1 MGQLKRLALGNTLT
15 TWLGYHGY
23 EGSGNNDAYDAK
35 EVTWGWGANS
45 DFGRLWR
52 LCTAPDSNTR
62 CQAANKDLAAS
73 GQVVDLRHAYDNGG
87 NLTSHRDYLNSNQL
101 QSFGYDHRDRLT
113 TASTNAVGAGQYS
126 HSYGYTTL
134 GNMTSYAGGSSYN
147 YTTWS
152 GSCPT
157 PLPTQA
163 MPHAVKKIGSQYFC
177 YDNNGNMTKRYDG
190 SSTYTQSFNNE
201 NELTS
206 VVVNGQTTTFTYD
219 AAGIRV
225 KTIEPGGSITHY
237 YPFPGY
243 EEEVNGATITRHTS
257 YASAGQTVA
266 LRVRVVGGSNTLYY
280 QHSDHLG
287 STVLLTNISG
297 GAVANTTARY
307 YPFGDWRT
315 EPTAGLTDIGYTGHR
330 HNNLGSAP
338 DDIGLIYMNARWYL
352 PGLGRFIS
360 ADTIVPNP
368 TNPQSWNR
376 YTYTL
381 NNPLRFSDPTGHC
394 VVEDDLGGQ
403 CTPMPPL
410 SPPSIPEQVQEGSN
424 IYGIQFEADDGEAW
438 TDGQME
444 AILTAARDIELRFRM
459 EGNFAG
465 YRLGQIWREIYGTV
479 TMLRSSRTQYR
490 GDDGELHD
498 ITYGAWTNGSVI
510 EVYDTASTNLFNFG
524 LNMVHEF
531 GHRFNAVTEN
541 ATDMSPYDELEV
553 ALGEEGVLN
562 GLALRGGMP
571 EPPYQQSIQ
580 TTPGELFADYYVN
593 WVYRSFNSNPIGS
606 KQYEWMTSQ
615 MPRWLGR

>member
-1 MGQLKRLALGNTLT
+1 
-15 TWLGYHGY
+15 
-23 EGSGNNDAYDAK
+23 
-35 EVTWGWGANS
+35 
-45 DFGRLWR
+45 
-52 LCTAPDSNTR
+52 
-62 CQAANKDLAAS
+62 
-73 GQVVDLRHAYDNGG
+73 
-87 NLTSHRDYLNSNQL
+87 
-101 QSFGYDHRDRLT
+101 
-113 TASTNAVGAGQYS
+113 
-126 HSYGYTTL
+126 
-134 GNMTSYAGGSSYN
+134 
-147 YTTWS
+147 
-152 GSCPT
+152 
-157 PLPTQA
+157 
-163 MPHAVKKIGSQYFC
+163 
-177 YDNNGNMTKRYDG
+177 
-190 SSTYTQSFNNE
+190 
-201 NELTS
+201 
-206 VVVNGQTTTFTYD
+206 
-219 AAGIRV
+219 
-225 KTIEPGGSITHY
+225 
-237 YPFPGY
+237 
-243 EEEVNGATITRHTS
+243 
-257 YASAGQTVA
+257 
-266 LRVRVVGGSNTLYY
+266 
-280 QHSDHLG
+280 
-287 STVLLTNISG
+287 
-297 GAVANTTARY
+297 
-307 YPFGDWRT
+307 
-315 EPTAGLTDIGYTGHR
+315 
-330 HNNLGSAP
+330 
-338 DDIGLIYMNARWYL
+338 MNARWYL